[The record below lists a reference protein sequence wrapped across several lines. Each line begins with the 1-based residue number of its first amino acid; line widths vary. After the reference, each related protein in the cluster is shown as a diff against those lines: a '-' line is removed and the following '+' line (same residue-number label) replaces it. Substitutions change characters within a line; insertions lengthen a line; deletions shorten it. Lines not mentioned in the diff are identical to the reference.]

1 MLEKIPDKRSMNK
14 AYKKVRA
21 NKGASGVDGMEIEE
35 LAGYISKN
43 CTVSESKSERSY
55 TTPIKKRPVRYNTGN
70 QLYVQAAVFR
80 AQLRIPSEQE
90 L

>member
-43 CTVSESKSERSY
+43 CTVSESKSERIY

>member
-1 MLEKIPDKRSMNK
+1 MNK

-55 TTPIKKRPVRYNTGN
+55 ATPIKKRPVRYNTGN

>member
-1 MLEKIPDKRSMNK
+1 MQKQDSKKLGSMRLSEFRNH
-14 AYKKVRA
+14 
-21 NKGASGVDGMEIEE
+21 
-35 LAGYISKN
+35 L
-43 CTVSESKSERSY
+43 SESKSERSY

-70 QLYVQAAVFR
+70 QPYVQAAVFR